1 MSLDK
6 RKADT
11 QNKRST
17 KQAMIIKIQSFND
30 EIKKQRRKN
39 QKKGQIRTDAKEGSG
54 YLLLFD
60 WSKPLGNFHE
70 RGRKNKEGKS
80 KEEKVTS
87 WGWYVV
93 SYSGSREV
101 KRGPGKLYFFWKKN
115 QREKKKKEGTPG
127 CYKLERGSVGGV
139 CASYRMAAP
148 SRAGSLTQWILGFYT
163 YFFTDKISL
172 ICWPI
177 SCWNYVFGNY
187 SLIRL

>member
-87 WGWYVV
+87 WG
-93 SYSGSREV
+93 
-101 KRGPGKLYFFWKKN
+101 
-115 QREKKKKEGTPG
+115 
-127 CYKLERGSVGGV
+127 
-139 CASYRMAAP
+139 
-148 SRAGSLTQWILGFYT
+148 
-163 YFFTDKISL
+163 
-172 ICWPI
+172 
-177 SCWNYVFGNY
+177 
-187 SLIRL
+187 